1 MEPVEKETRV
11 SWTLSVHPSTKRAIE
26 RLAEKENNTASRIV
40 EKILRESLSTIY
52 EIEIAPPLLV
62 DDGI

>member
-1 MEPVEKETRV
+1 M
-11 SWTLSVHPSTKRAIE
+11 SVHPSTKRAIE